1 MNSEL
6 NQNIQHIH
14 SSNDEGTI
22 VRRNVAHNMRKV
34 RLARGRSLRDLAAE
48 TNFSTSLLSQIERA
62 VANPTVVA
70 LTRIAA
76 ALNISFADL
85 TRSTVIETEIIRADS
100 ADSDQPRA
108 RMLFAM
114 MQRRRFDISEGKLPA
129 HQSGVFSDHGHQSV
143 EYAYVITGSVTLRL
157 GNETYELGEHDAIRF
172 SSEVAHAYST
182 GDVPAILLT
191 VVSYDDE

>member
-6 NQNIQHIH
+6 NQNIQQIH
-14 SSNDEGTI
+14 SSDDEGTL

-34 RLARGRSLRDLAAE
+34 RLARGRSLRDVAAE
-48 TNFSTSLLSQIERA
+48 TNFSTALLSQIERA
-62 VANPTVVA
+62 VANPTVVT

-76 ALNISFADL
+76 ALDISFADL
-85 TRSTVIETEIIRADS
+85 TRSTAIDTEIIRADS

-129 HQSGVFSDHGHQSV
+129 QQSGVFSDHGQQSV
-143 EYAYVITGSVTLRL
+143 EYAYVISGSVTLRL

-182 GDVPAILLT
+182 SDAPAILLT

>member
-6 NQNIQHIH
+6 NQNIQQIH
-14 SSNDEGTI
+14 SSDDEGTL

-34 RLARGRSLRDLAAE
+34 RLARGRSLRDVAAE
-48 TNFSTSLLSQIERA
+48 TNFSTALLSQIERA
-62 VANPTVVA
+62 VANPTVVT

-76 ALNISFADL
+76 ALDISFADL
-85 TRSTVIETEIIRADS
+85 TRSTAIDTEIIRADS

-129 HQSGVFSDHGHQSV
+129 LQSGVFSDHGQQSV
-143 EYAYVITGSVTLRL
+143 EYAYVISGSVTLRL

-182 GDVPAILLT
+182 GDAPAILLT

>member
-6 NQNIQHIH
+6 NQNIQQIH
-14 SSNDEGTI
+14 SSDDEGTL

-34 RLARGRSLRDLAAE
+34 RLARGRSLRDVAAE
-48 TNFSTSLLSQIERA
+48 TNFSTALLSQIERA
-62 VANPTVVA
+62 VANPTVVT

-76 ALNISFADL
+76 ALDISFADL
-85 TRSTVIETEIIRADS
+85 TRSTAIDTEIIRADS

-129 HQSGVFSDHGHQSV
+129 HQSGVFSDHGQQSV
-143 EYAYVITGSVTLRL
+143 EYAYVISGSVTLRL

-182 GDVPAILLT
+182 GDAPAIL
-191 VVSYDDE
+191 